1 MTSLSDT
8 SILLGA
14 KAGFEPVPEPRNSN
28 TKFDLLE
35 TNPVGVFYTV
45 YHDGYMA
52 SKDLFQ
58 RHPVFLHFLVEK
70 GSMNPQK
77 HRCPGFVTVLTGEG
91 VAKGI
96 PLSP

>member
-35 TNPVGVFYTV
+35 TNHV
-45 YHDGYMA
+45 A
-52 SKDLFQ
+52 
-58 RHPVFLHFLVEK
+58 VFLHSVSRWIHGFQ
-70 GSMNPQK
+70 GSI
-77 HRCPGFVTVLTGEG
+77 PGASRVSSFSCREG
-91 VAKGI
+91 FDE
-96 PLSP
+96 SPEASLPGLCYRSHG